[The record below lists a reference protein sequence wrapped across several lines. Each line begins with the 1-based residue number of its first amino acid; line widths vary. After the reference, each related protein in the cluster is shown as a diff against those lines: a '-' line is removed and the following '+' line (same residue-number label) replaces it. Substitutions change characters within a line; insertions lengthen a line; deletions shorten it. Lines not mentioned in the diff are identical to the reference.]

1 MVMKNTVIYV
11 LYMTM
16 DTIVSFLYASED
28 FKSWIFLS
36 SRFEKKVVFNANLPP
51 EDGITDEIG

>member
-1 MVMKNTVIYV
+1 MKNTIIYV

-16 DTIVSFLYASED
+16 DTIVSFLYVSED

-36 SRFEKKVVFNANLPP
+36 PRFEKKVVFNENLPP
-51 EDGITDEIG
+51 EDDITEEIG

>member
-1 MVMKNTVIYV
+1 MVMKNTIIYV

-16 DTIVSFLYASED
+16 DTIVSFLYVSED

-36 SRFEKKVVFNANLPP
+36 LRFEKKVVFNENLPP
-51 EDGITDEIG
+51 EDDITEEIG